1 MMKSFSPLIYAVDA
15 ENITI
20 KGEGTLDGQGKK
32 WWMEFFRVMI
42 DLKDNGVRD
51 INKYQPM
58 WDKANDTKALYA
70 ETNEDYVNTLQRRF
84 FRPPFIQP
92 LRCKNVKIE
101 GVKIVNSP
109 FWTVNPQFCDN
120 VTVKGVTIH
129 NVPSP
134 NTDGINPESCSNVH
148 ISDCHISV
156 GDDCITI
163 KSGRDLQGRKAAAP
177 CQNITIS
184 NCTML
189 AGHGGVVIGSE
200 MSGGVCK
207 VVISN
212 CVFDGTDRGIRLK
225 STRGRG
231 GVVEDIRIS
240 NVVMRNIKNEA
251 IVMDLMYSNMP
262 AEPLSERTPIFRD
275 IHVSGLTARDVKT
288 PIFIRGLDEAPI
300 SDVSLRDINIQS
312 REKPQF
318 LNYKNLSLTD
328 VTINGQTI
336 TLE

>member
-1 MMKSFSPLIYAVDA
+1 
-15 ENITI
+15 
-20 KGEGTLDGQGKK
+20 
-32 WWMEFFRVMI
+32 
-42 DLKDNGVRD
+42 
-51 INKYQPM
+51 
-58 WDKANDTKALYA
+58 
-70 ETNEDYVNTLQRRF
+70 
-84 FRPPFIQP
+84 
-92 LRCKNVKIE
+92 
-101 GVKIVNSP
+101 
-109 FWTVNPQFCDN
+109 
-120 VTVKGVTIH
+120 
-129 NVPSP
+129 
-134 NTDGINPESCSNVH
+134 
-148 ISDCHISV
+148 
-156 GDDCITI
+156 
-163 KSGRDLQGRKAAAP
+163 
-177 CQNITIS
+177 
-184 NCTML
+184 ML

-200 MSGGVCK
+200 MSGGVSK

-212 CVFDGTDRGIRLK
+212 CVFDGTNRGIRLK
-225 STRGRG
+225 SSRGRG

-240 NVVMRNIKNEA
+240 NIVMRNIKNEA